1 MKIPKNILAKIYI
14 LFLFKRNEFAGLN
27 SLIFNKIIYGKLLII
42 GKKPKVW
49 GSFVVKILGN
59 GKIIIGDNLHFV
71 SEPKRSFISLYS
83 KIQLTA
89 FGQGSIILG
98 NKVGLNGTVIVSKKS
113 ISIGSGT
120 MIAPNVIIV
129 DSDFHQT
136 WPPDQR
142 LYSDTTNFDRDVKI
156 GCNVWIGMNSLIL
169 KGAEIGD
176 NTIIA
181 AGSIVTGKIPANCIA
196 AGNPATPIKYFTSK

>member
-1 MKIPKNILAKIYI
+1 MKIPENILAKIYI
-14 LFLFKRNEFAGLN
+14 LFLFKRNEYTGRI
-27 SLIFNKIIYGKLLII
+27 SLIFNKIIYGKLFII

-59 GKIIIGDNLHFV
+59 GKIIIGDHLHFV

-98 NKVGLNGTVIVSKKS
+98 DQVGLNGTVIVSKKS

-181 AGSIVTGKIPANCIA
+181 AGSIVTGQIPPNCIA
-196 AGNPATPIKYFTSK
+196 AGNPATPIKYFTSQ